1 MTKLDAEKFGNC
13 KLCHQEDALRDSH
26 IISEFLYAS
35 MYDDKHR
42 FHVLAAGDVNSSYE
56 QKGYRERM
64 LCQSCETKLSK
75 WETYARALL
84 TGGTLLQYRREGTI
98 TWVEGIDYPRFKLL
112 QLSILW
118 RAGVATREFFS
129 KVTLGPHAERI
140 REMLLAEDPG
150 EPWEY
155 GCLTIGIH
163 RKGNM
168 VPVIVQPTP
177 VKILDAKG
185 IRFTF
190 GGYFWAYRIASH
202 KPIQPGFTEAVLQRS
217 GRLAVKFEP
226 LETAGFY
233 QDFLRQHASKA
244 GAP

>member
-1 MTKLDAEKFGNC
+1 MTKLDAEKFGIC

-42 FHVLAAGDVNSSYE
+42 FHVVTAGDVNFSYE

-84 TGGTLLQYRREGTI
+84 MGGTLLQYRREGTI
-98 TWVEGIDYPRFKLL
+98 TWVEGIDYPRFKLF

-129 KVTLGPHAERI
+129 KVTLGPHAERCCWRRI
-140 REMLLAEDPG
+140 RRALAIRLPN
-150 EPWEY
+150 
-155 GCLTIGIH
+155 H
-163 RKGNM
+163 RDSSQRQHGACHRS
-168 VPVIVQPTP
+168 PTL

-202 KPIQPGFTEAVLQRS
+202 KPLQPGFTEAVLQRS

-244 GAP
+244 GTP

>member
-1 MTKLDAEKFGNC
+1 MRPELDKSGTC
-13 KLCHQEDALRDSH
+13 KLCLTEGELRDSH

-35 MYDDKHR
+35 MYDEKHR
-42 FHVLAAGDVNSSYE
+42 FHVVAAGEVHSSYE

-64 LCQSCETKLSK
+64 LCQFCETKLSK

-84 TGGTLLQYRREGTI
+84 TGGALLRYRREGNI
-98 TWVEGIDYPRFKLL
+98 TWVEGIDYPRFKLF

-118 RAGVATREFFS
+118 RAGVATREFFR
-129 KVTLGPHAERI
+129 KVTLGPHAERL
-140 REMLLAEDPG
+140 RAMLLAEDPG

-155 GCLTIGIH
+155 GCVTIGIH
-163 RKGNM
+163 RQGTM

-177 VKILDAKG
+177 VRIMDAKG
-185 IRFTF
+185 VRFTF

-202 KPIQPGFTEAVLQRS
+202 RPIQPSFIEAVLQRS

-233 QDFLRQHASKA
+233 QDFLRNHNSK
-244 GAP
+244 